1 MAKVSSFGMALRGA
15 AVAGLLFASV
25 APSQAGWLQRFS
37 SLRTP
42 AASTMSTGFQ
52 WPFLVQYRAYKYD
65 QRASRFFGRP
75 VSAFCRIFC
84 SFAA

>member
-1 MAKVSSFGMALRGA
+1 MAKTSSLGMALRGA

-37 SLRTP
+37 TLRT
-42 AASTMSTGFQ
+42 SVSSTGFQ
-52 WPFLVQYRAYKYD
+52 WPWLVQYRAYKYE

-75 VSAFCRIFC
+75 VSTFCRIFC
-84 SFAA
+84 GSYAS